1 MKKKILSA
9 AVCAAAILSLTA
21 CGKNES
27 PTGGFFNSIGN
38 DSASS
43 TTSSTSSKPASSSAQ
58 TSKPEQS
65 SAPESKPVST
75 STQTSTKPEQS
86 SVPESKPEESSVPET
101 PNEVDWDSVP
111 YADELDFEVKDVDGG
126 VKIYN
131 YLGSDTV
138 IKVPETIDGKKVV
151 VISNLQENEY
161 GGLDPIAGNDDSVFA
176 NATHVKL
183 PDSVSDITSAFHNN
197 KSLVSVNI
205 PSSLTTLS
213 GYAFNGS
220 SLSSIEIPNTVTE
233 IGDGAFGW
241 CASLKSIDIPK
252 TVTEIGNWA
261 FAESGLESLTV
272 PDGVK
277 VFVDQTIQGCA
288 DLKEVH
294 LPKGIRATE
303 IDMAFGED
311 IRKISF
317 IDLERCSSLTNT
329 DFLKNVKPLA
339 DDNGA
344 LIVNFIGCS
353 GLTSVTFPDGVQVVD
368 SFSGCENLTEI
379 TIPNSV
385 TNVGVKYTYSVDG
398 YSPLYFSDGIL
409 WLSGCN
415 NLKKITLSDNL
426 ESLKEIHD
434 CPENLEIVYKGKTYK
449 PNQLPNLYKAINGN

>member
-75 STQTSTKPEQS
+75 SSQTSTKPEQS

-111 YADELDFEVKDVDGG
+111 YADELDFEAEDVDGG
-126 VKIYN
+126 VGIYN

-151 VISNLQENEY
+151 SFL
-161 GGLDPIAGNDDSVFA
+161 GGGMGKV
-176 NATHVKL
+176 THVKL
-183 PDSVSDITSAFHNN
+183 PDSVSNIAAAFSRN
-197 KSLVSVNI
+197 KSLISVNI

-213 GYAFNGS
+213 ESAFAGCT
-220 SLSSIEIPNTVTE
+220 SLSSIEIPNTVTQ
-233 IGDGAFGW
+233 
-241 CASLKSIDIPK
+241 ID
-252 TVTEIGNWA
+252 NWA
-261 FAESGLESLTV
+261 FAGSGLESLTV
-272 PDGVK
+272 PDSVK
-277 VFVDQTIQGCA
+277 VFGHQAIQGCA
-288 DLKEVH
+288 NLKEVRF
-294 LPKGIRATE
+294 PKGIRTTE
-303 IDMAFGED
+303 VDVALND
-311 IRKISF
+311 IPKMSV
-317 IDLERCSSLTNT
+317 IDLGGCSSLTNT
-329 DFLKNVKPLA
+329 DFLKNLKPF
-339 DDNGA
+339 DDNNDAFMVSFGD
-344 LIVNFIGCS
+344 CS
-353 GLTSVTFPDGVQVVD
+353 SLTSVTYPDGVQVVE

-385 TNVGVKYTYSVDG
+385 TYVGFTYDNKYYYIVNT
-398 YSPLYFSDGIL
+398 LN
-409 WLSGCN
+409 LSGCK
-415 NLKKITLSDNL
+415 NLKKLTLSDNL
-426 ESLKEIHD
+426 EYLERIID
-434 CPENLEIVYKGKTYK
+434 CPEGAEIVYKGKTYK

>member
-1 MKKKILSA
+1 MKKILSIIT
-9 AVCAAAILSLTA
+9 CAAAILSLTA
-21 CGKNES
+21 CGKSED
-27 PTGGFFNSIGN
+27 TLGGLLNQNGSNSV
-38 DSASS
+38 
-43 TTSSTSSKPASSSAQ
+43 SSTSSTPASSSAQ

-65 SAPESKPVST
+65 SAAESKPVST
-75 STQTSTKPEQS
+75 SSQTSTKPEQS

-101 PNEVDWDSVP
+101 TNEVDWDSVP
-111 YADELDFEVKDVDGG
+111 YADELDFEVVDIDGG
-126 VKIYN
+126 VQIVS
-131 YLGSDTV
+131 YLGLDTV
-138 IKVPETIDGKKVV
+138 VKIPETIDGKKVV
-151 VISNLQENEY
+151 VISNLQENEN
-161 GGLDPIAGNDDSVFA
+161 GDLETIAGNDDSVFA

-233 IGDGAFGW
+233 IGAAAFGW

-272 PDGVK
+272 PDSVK
-277 VFVDQTIQGCA
+277 VFGHQAIQGCA
-288 DLKEVH
+288 NLKEVH
-294 LPKGIRATE
+294 LPKGIRTTE
-303 IDMAFGED
+303 VDVALNGIPKM
-311 IRKISF
+311 SV
-317 IDLERCSSLTNT
+317 IDLGGCSSLTNT
-329 DFLKNVKPLA
+329 DFLKNVKPF
-339 DDNGA
+339 DDNNDA
-344 LIVNFIGCS
+344 FIVSFHGCS
-353 GLTSVTFPDGVQVVD
+353 SLTSVTYPDGVQVVG

-385 TNVGVKYTYSVDG
+385 TYVGFIYDSEYYYYIDNT
-398 YSPLYFSDGIL
+398 LN
-409 WLSGCN
+409 LSGCK
-415 NLKKITLSDNL
+415 NLKKLTLSDNL
-426 ESLKEIHD
+426 EYLNEIHG